1 MNPSSSR
8 KARAEQRAMR
18 KVLAAFDQQKRKA
31 ATDFIEETVDQRV
44 ARVQND
50 IYAVGALAT
59 QMNIK
64 TMQTV
69 MTLKDY
75 CDRRLDTQRSSF
87 QGALDGLVHSESHTV
102 DKNAE
107 IFNSFVLKNAE
118 RMSDMDDKLYAHMVR
133 MEHMVEGLYK
143 NQTELANHLQ
153 EVKTELRVVQQ
164 DIAQI
169 DTAMDR
175 AHLYSPYDLNFSP

>member
-87 QGALDGLVHSESHTV
+87 QGALDGLVHSESNTV

-118 RMSDMDDKLYAHMVR
+118 RMSDMNDKLVR
-133 MEHMVEGLYK
+133 MEHMIEGLYK
-143 NQTELANHLQ
+143 NQTELATHIQ
-153 EVKTELRVVQQ
+153 EVKTELRAVQQ